1 MLMVNVTQWPRDT
14 SAADVSSRQDIRT
27 HRNEGIPT
35 AEAGSGGYS
44 AYRGS
49 VGIGR
54 RRGRFNH
61 GMSDPMGYSDETG
74 KGLER

>member
-1 MLMVNVTQWPRDT
+1 MLIVDVTQWPRDT

-27 HRNEGIPT
+27 HRDEGIPT

-49 VGIGR
+49 VGVGR
-54 RRGRFNH
+54 WKGRSNH
-61 GMSDPMGYSDETG
+61 GMSDTMRYLDETG
-74 KGLER
+74 KGLGR